1 MSAGVLSV
9 IVVICIGILILS
21 GWSEMLFPGYA
32 SITILTVLLGWMLC
46 AGRQLKL
53 GIVQVDIAWAIW
65 IIAAVAG
72 FIFYLYKQSN
82 WTAALLMCSH
92 IFLFSAIW
100 LFMGIGRGIGYGTIP
115 TIPVWLTG
123 LCIGIMGGMMYT
135 SVAAQ
140 WAVFTLSY
148 AIGEALLITKAASY
162 RQLLLGS
169 LEIFDTWWIT
179 FAAARLCAVF
189 VIFVLRFSHP
199 KVDNS

>member
-1 MSAGVLSV
+1 MSAGLLSV
-9 IVVICIGILILS
+9 VVVICIGILILS
-21 GWSEMLFPGYA
+21 GWSEILFPGYA
-32 SITILTVLLGWMLC
+32 SITILTVLMGWMLC

-53 GIVQVDIAWAIW
+53 GIVQIDIAWTIW
-65 IIAAVAG
+65 IVAAIVG
-72 FIFYLYKQSN
+72 FIVYLYKQSN
-82 WTAALLMCSH
+82 WTAGLLMCSH
-92 IFLFSAIW
+92 IFLFSSIW
-100 LFMGIGRGIGYGTIP
+100 LFMGIGREVGYGTIP

-123 LCIGIMGGMMYT
+123 ICIGIMGGMMYT

-148 AIGEALLITKAASY
+148 AIGEGLLIFKAASY
-162 RQLLLGS
+162 GQLQLGS